1 MGGKA
6 GRRGKKR
13 RSDFDVGRLVLD
25 DAGKTALR
33 RYLDLG
39 GNFVAI
45 HSASDALR
53 NTTWFI
59 HEVGECTSRDA
70 KAVDSGQ
77 REPSRA
83 REWGAS

>member
-6 GRRGKKR
+6 GRPGKKR
-13 RSDFDVGRLVLD
+13 DFDFDVGRLVLD

-39 GNFVAI
+39 GDFVAI

-59 HEVGECTSRDA
+59 HEVGECTSFRHYCLCA
-70 KAVDSGQ
+70 L
-77 REPSRA
+77 PFHFM
-83 REWGAS
+83 